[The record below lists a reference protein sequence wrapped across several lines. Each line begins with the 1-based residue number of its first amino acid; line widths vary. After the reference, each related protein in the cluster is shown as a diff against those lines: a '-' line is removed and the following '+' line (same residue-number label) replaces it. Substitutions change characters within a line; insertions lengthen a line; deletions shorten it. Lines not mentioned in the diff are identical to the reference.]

1 MTVYSGEMLS
11 RDRAIELWPQLEP
24 LLNKAA
30 SGHVRSGGPD
40 LQYMFNAI
48 CLDEAAVFAYF
59 EDEKVSFVLVIQFF
73 GTDDNKVG
81 ASIIALGGSGL
92 LHFKHRYW
100 HTVIDWLK
108 ANDVAFLDSHVP
120 LEHAKMYTNKFG
132 FTEAS
137 AYIRMPLEVS
147 DG

>member
-1 MTVYSGEMLS
+1 MTQYSGEMLS

-24 LLNKAA
+24 VLQKAA
-30 SGHVRSGGPD
+30 SGHVKSDGPD
-40 LQYMFNAI
+40 LQYIFNAI

-59 EDEKVSFVLVIQFF
+59 IDDVISVVLVIQFF

-100 HTVIDWLK
+100 GTVLDWLK
-108 ANDVAFLDSHVP
+108 ANDVSFLDSHVP
-120 LEHAKMYTNKFG
+120 LKHAKMYEKKFG
-132 FTEAS
+132 FSEVS
-137 AYIRMPLEVS
+137 AYVRMPLEVCN
-147 DG
+147 G

>member
-1 MTVYSGEMLS
+1 MSVYSGEMLS
-11 RDRAIELWPQLEP
+11 TDRAIELWPQLEP
-24 LLNKAA
+24 ILEKAA
-30 SGHVRSGGPD
+30 SGHTTSNGPD
-40 LQYMFNAI
+40 LQYIFNAI
-48 CLDEAAVFAYF
+48 CLDEVAVFAYF
-59 EDEKVSFVLVIQFF
+59 IDGKVSVVLVIQFF
-73 GTDDNKVG
+73 ATDDNKTG

-100 HTVIDWLK
+100 HTVTDWLK

-120 LEHAKMYTNKFG
+120 LKHAKMYTEKFG
-132 FTEAS
+132 FSEVS